1 MNIDLKVG
9 DIILGGRFKNKRMKV
24 KEFGKDDLGQY
35 TVNGRKLL
43 SYRLEKLMPKDK
55 QSRKTQDMNKTAMST
70 AYVRDKILGK
80 AISNGADGS
89 KLKAVGKLFSSRITN
104 MTKSDRPKILAE
116 IAKAK
121 AKFPK

>member
-55 QSRKTQDMNKTAMST
+55 QSRKTQEMNM
-70 AYVRDKILGK
+70 DK
-80 AISNGADGS
+80 
-89 KLKAVGKLFSSRITN
+89 KAV
-104 MTKSDRPKILAE
+104 LAE
-116 IAKAK
+116 IRDAAIADEFQKIAGDKAYRC
-121 AKFPK
+121 PKCGYEGNKPGDCPKCDAQMVKK